1 MVMTNLATAN
11 GVLKVEAA
19 AILSPWLSL
28 IDQGNSFSLT
38 HIESGVAIV
47 LIKGTVEQIKLA
59 FDERFLVEETWKAKT
74 LDALDVS
81 NLLNEYRIPIK
92 ATLTINNCYPFC
104 LSIWRL
110 HIAATPFGWCLLW
123 DTGDDLFYTIP
134 WAL

>member
-11 GVLKVEAA
+11 GIMKVEAA

-28 IDQGNSFSLT
+28 IDQGDCFSLT

-47 LIKGTVEQIKLA
+47 QIKGTVEQIKLA
-59 FDERFLVEETWKAKT
+59 FDEKLLISETWKTKT

-81 NLLNEYRIPIK
+81 KLLDEYRIPIK
-92 ATLTINNCYPFC
+92 GTLICNNCYPFC

-110 HIAATPFGWCLLW
+110 HIAATPFGWCILW
-123 DTGDDLFYTIP
+123 DAGDDLFYTIS
-134 WAL
+134 WTL